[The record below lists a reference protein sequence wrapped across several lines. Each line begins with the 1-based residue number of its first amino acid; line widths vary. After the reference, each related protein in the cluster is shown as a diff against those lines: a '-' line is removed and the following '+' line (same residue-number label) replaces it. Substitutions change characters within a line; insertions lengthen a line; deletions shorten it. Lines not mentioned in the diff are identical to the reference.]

1 MIMGAIQKSTRTKYQ
16 QNLSVVFARTD
27 DVSWSSSQQHRSLLS
42 IVVVGEQQ
50 QSTDDDGTDNGE
62 KVAVAP
68 DYGGLNVMIRTYGQ
82 PSMGN
87 FQRHVNDAERFE
99 TEREEL
105 LDDMDEIQ
113 HGGMPLDTW
122 DEYDSDH
129 SDQCMAPRWTFVH
142 QTNCNTI
149 HEIAD
154 RNNNP
159 GSFFQYLGRGYYRDA
174 FFYHDSMDDD
184 DGFVMKK
191 LHLDRDVNQRQLFKV
206 NNEAFIMEHLSGS
219 GLAGHLYGHCGTT
232 VLVEPG
238 QDLSHQICK
247 IHPQQSVEMERGYFS
262 FDILYRLHH
271 EKEGFY
277 QNNDLSPIAKL
288 RLAISMVESIALL
301 HGFPLG
307 VIAHDDISLDQWMLS
322 GLDDHRVILN
332 DFNSIRPL
340 HVDVTTGHYCRFHSR
355 TGNYKAP
362 EYFTTRQKLVTE
374 QSDVW
379 ALGLVLYTLLTGTLK
394 SWWCCRRRR
403 RRFC

>member
-1 MIMGAIQKSTRTKYQ
+1 MIMGTIQKSTRPKNQ
-16 QNLSVVFARTD
+16 QNLSIVFASRTD

-42 IVVVGEQQ
+42 IIVADEQ
-50 QSTDDDGTDNGE
+50 QSTGK
-62 KVAVAP
+62 KVAYAP
-68 DYGGLNVMIRTYGQ
+68 DNGGLNVMIRTYGQ
-82 PSMGN
+82 PSIGY
-87 FQRHVNDAERFE
+87 FRRHINGHVDAERFE
-99 TEREEL
+99 TEREGL
-105 LDDMDEIQ
+105 LNDMDEIQ

-122 DEYDSDH
+122 DEYDSAR

-154 RNNNP
+154 RRNNNA

-174 FFYHDSMDDD
+174 FFDHDNLDDHG
-184 DGFVMKK
+184 GFVMKK

-262 FDILYRLHH
+262 PDILNRLHH
-271 EKEGFY
+271 ENEGFY
-277 QNNDLSPIAKL
+277 QNNDLSPLAKL
-288 RLAISMVESIALL
+288 RLANSMVESIALL
-301 HGFPLG
+301 HGFPQG

-340 HVDVTTGHYCRFHSR
+340 HVNVATGHYCRFHSR

-362 EYFTTRQKLVTE
+362 EYFTARQKLVTE

-379 ALGLVLYTLLTGTLK
+379 ALGLVLYTLLTGTCR
-394 SWWCCRRRR
+394 WWRCCSVV
-403 RRFC
+403 CD

>member
-1 MIMGAIQKSTRTKYQ
+1 MIMGAIQKSTRTNQ
-16 QNLSVVFARTD
+16 QNISIVFAKTD
-27 DVSWSSSQQHRSLLS
+27 DVSWQQYRSLLS
-42 IVVVGEQQ
+42 IHVADQL
-50 QSTDDDGTDNGE
+50 STDDDRTDNAKKGD
-62 KVAVAP
+62 VAAP

-82 PSMGN
+82 QSMGI
-87 FQRHVNDAERFE
+87 FPRHINKHVDAERFD
-99 TEREEL
+99 TERAEL
-105 LDDMDEIQ
+105 LDDMDAIQ
-113 HGGMPLDTW
+113 HGGTPLDTW

-129 SDQCMAPRWTFVH
+129 SDRCMPPRWTFVH
-142 QTNCNTI
+142 RTNCNTI
-149 HEIAD
+149 HEIKD
-154 RNNNP
+154 RQNA
-159 GSFFQYLGRGYYRDA
+159 GTFQYLGRGFYRDA
-174 FFYHDSMDDD
+174 FFYHESLDD

-206 NNEAFIMEHLSGS
+206 NNEALIMEHLSDS

-247 IHPQQSVEMERGYFS
+247 FHPQQSVEMERGYFRPY
-262 FDILYRLHH
+262 ILNRLNH
-271 EKEGFY
+271 ENEGFY
-277 QNNDLSPIAKL
+277 QNNNFSPEAKL

-301 HGFPLG
+301 HGFPRG

-340 HVDVTTGHYCRFHSR
+340 HVDVATGHYCFFHSR

-362 EYFTTRQKLVTE
+362 EYFTARQKLVTE

-379 ALGLVLYTLLTGTLK
+379 PLGLILYTLLTGTLLEVLVVWLL
-394 SWWCCRRRR
+394 SLLSGL
-403 RRFC
+403 